1 MVLQLVLIQIVTFIV
16 IIVALRLVFGNQ
28 LRVAMG
34 RLQDLHQESLE
45 KEEVLNK
52 ELERA
57 RTLSQSEISRSREE
71 AKQIID
77 SARHTAE
84 RLTGDLMQQ
93 AQIQAKKLIA
103 DAGDLAK
110 KMEADV
116 MASAREKAV
125 EMAQELVGRAFA
137 PAGRQILHDQFFEE
151 WAGELEEVDK
161 SRLSVQAK
169 SAEVLSAFALS
180 AAQKQKL
187 QEILVAKLG
196 YPIALEEEVDPS
208 LLVGVV
214 IKLGGIE
221 IDGSLKN
228 KLARAVKQVRPPNA

>member
-1 MVLQLVLIQIVTFIV
+1 MVLSLVLIQIVTFVV
-16 IIVALRLVFGNQ
+16 IIVALRFIFGNQ

-57 RTLSQSEISRSREE
+57 RALSQSEISRSREE

-77 SARHTAE
+77 AARHTAD
-84 RLTGDLMQQ
+84 RLTGDVMQQ

-103 DAGDLAK
+103 EAGELAK

-116 MASAREKAV
+116 LASAQEKAV
-125 EMAQELVGRAFA
+125 GMAQELVSRTFA
-137 PAGRQILHDQFFEE
+137 ASGRQVLHQQFFDE
-151 WAGELEEVDK
+151 WLGELALVDK
-161 SRLSVQAK
+161 ARLSVKVK
-169 SAEVLSAFALS
+169 SAEVLTPFALTD
-180 AAQKQKL
+180 AQKQKL
-187 QEILVAKLG
+187 GDVLAERLG
-196 YPIALEEEVDPS
+196 YPVTLEEELDPS
-208 LLVGVV
+208 LLVGII
-214 IKLGGIE
+214 IKLGGLE

-228 KLARAVKQVRPPNA
+228 KLAKTVKHLRTKNV